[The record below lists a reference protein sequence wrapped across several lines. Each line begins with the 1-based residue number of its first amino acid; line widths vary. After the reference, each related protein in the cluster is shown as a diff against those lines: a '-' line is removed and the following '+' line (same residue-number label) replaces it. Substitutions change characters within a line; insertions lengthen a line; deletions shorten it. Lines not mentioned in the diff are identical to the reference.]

1 MQVHSSA
8 SAEARTHER
17 ILFPSCAFEFHKSL
31 WQLKWK
37 AVWGNWEKLKI
48 YWESSP
54 FDPGPTSAD
63 MFAAAENTRSP
74 LSFRFGRL
82 SQRGKGGKKPTFR
95 KRKVPGLFSWLL
107 TIKHHVSLL
116 SGAQASSV
124 VCLSQ
129 LLPLALMLNCSCVIV
144 SLASPFPFSW
154 VTDMTFRYTGL
165 QLLSPGNW
173 IISFLCQQS
182 RGLVVGSWE

>member
-1 MQVHSSA
+1 MFS
-8 SAEARTHER
+8 
-17 ILFPSCAFEFHKSL
+17 SCAFELHKSME
-31 WQLKWK
+31 QLKWK

-54 FDPGPTSAD
+54 FDLGPTSID
-63 MFAAAENTRSP
+63 VFAAAENTRSP
-74 LSFRFGRL
+74 LSSRFGRL
-82 SQRGKGGKKPTFR
+82 SHRGKR
-95 KRKVPGLFSWLL
+95 KEKLLDFSVDSWPSNI
-107 TIKHHVSLL
+107 TW
-116 SGAQASSV
+116 ASCQEPERLRS

-144 SLASPFPFSW
+144 SLGSPFPFSW

-165 QLLSPGNW
+165 QLLSPRNW

>member
-1 MQVHSSA
+1 MQVHSPA
-8 SAEARTHER
+8 STKARTHEH
-17 ILFPSCAFEFHKSL
+17 IMFPSCAFELHKSM

-48 YWESSP
+48 YWESSA
-54 FDPGPTSAD
+54 FDPGPTSID

-82 SQRGKGGKKPTFR
+82 AQRGKEKKTQHLGEEKLLDFY
-95 KRKVPGLFSWLL
+95 VDSWPSDI
-107 TIKHHVSLL
+107 TWASCHHRS
-116 SGAQASSV
+116 

-144 SLASPFPFSW
+144 SLDSPFPFSW

-165 QLLSPGNW
+165 QLLSPRNW